1 MINDTEFELIYN
13 IVPNKRYSFNQI
25 SLNLPLDFEQK
36 NFDDL
41 NNFFGKLKGKQ
52 YSLFTIEKILD
63 EIDKIILDKEYK
75 TLESKVDE
83 NVYEDKIDLTFTIS
97 EGKKYSIDRI
107 NIYGNN
113 ITQENVIR
121 NQLLICLLYTSDAAD
136 EY

>member
-1 MINDTEFELIYN
+1 MFNVKIISSFARLIIDTEFELIYN

-75 TLESKVDE
+75 TLESIVDE
-83 NVYEDKIDLTFTIS
+83 S
-97 EGKKYSIDRI
+97 
-107 NIYGNN
+107 
-113 ITQENVIR
+113 
-121 NQLLICLLYTSDAAD
+121 
-136 EY
+136 